1 MHHPRTRGGGGWG
14 GPPPLH
20 ERANQPAPFGLGFL
34 DFHGKIFHGWVNK
47 KSFNFQTGKKG
58 HVSKYS
64 LKKRAVLRPLMRVA
78 S

>member
-1 MHHPRTRGGGGWG
+1 MFKLIIARVEKVVKRKIKGKFPRGTQSMSRC
-14 GPPPLH
+14 
-20 ERANQPAPFGLGFL
+20 
-34 DFHGKIFHGWVNK
+34 KIFHGWVNK

-64 LKKRAVLRPLMRVA
+64 LKKRAVLHPLMRVA